1 MKQLEAEYEGAKE
14 VADDASKKADNEEA
28 GQPDTLKRFQVET
41 IKEKTTKD
49 DKTILDKT
57 FLKKQL

>member
-41 IKEKTTKD
+41 IQEKTIKD